1 MNTRNKQ
8 KIRHEIKKLLNSIAN
23 SRSSEYYN
31 LLDDKKWHRGRRN
44 VILICLAMMA
54 GLILGVVTM
63 ALFREYTSLQQY
75 SLPTPDIEELKPK
88 LEEIEVERNEQP
100 ASLKELSRQP
110 SAPEY

>member
-31 LLDDKKWHRGRRN
+31 LLDDKKRHRSRRN
-44 VILICLAMMA
+44 MIIICLAMLA
-54 GLILGVVTM
+54 GLILGVAAM
-63 ALFREYTSLQQY
+63 ALFKEYASLQQY

-88 LEEIEVERNEQP
+88 LEEIEIERNEQP
-100 ASLKELSRQP
+100 TSLKELSRQAP
-110 SAPEY
+110 APEY